1 MRMASLELQT
11 LTWYKASDGERER
24 ERQRERVRERE
35 RERRGWVA
43 KWATA
48 DTI

>member
-24 ERQRERVRERE
+24 EREK
-35 RERRGWVA
+35 RGWVA